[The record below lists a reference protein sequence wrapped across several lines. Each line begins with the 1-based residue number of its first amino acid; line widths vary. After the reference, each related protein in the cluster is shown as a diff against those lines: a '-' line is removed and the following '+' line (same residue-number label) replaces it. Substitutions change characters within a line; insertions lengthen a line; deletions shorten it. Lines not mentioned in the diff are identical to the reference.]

1 MTEQRRLSTLRRLA
15 CALLVL
21 AGSPAQAQAQAEAF
35 EATWSGFAS
44 LGYARS
50 DSPYTYQRFINEDGT
65 FKRDSLVAG
74 QVDLRLNSQWS
85 ATAQAKLAPARTNDS
100 GLDANATWAF
110 VAWRPDNDWLL
121 RAGKMRLPLYL
132 HSESLDVGVATDMAR
147 LPHEVYSIAPTN
159 DVKGLFITRSFAL
172 GEHDISLDAY
182 SGRTNVDA
190 RLWTRDGAP
199 PFVPAGAYFK
209 TVTVNVSG
217 LLVTGRDPS
226 LNWRLAVHSTKTR
239 SADGMRIPVRFAR
252 VEVGPGMGYW
262 KVSDQQP
269 GPPMETAAS
278 IRNLAFTGGAEW
290 QIDPSWRLAGEFVRM
305 QQRDTEVGSDSK
317 AGYVAVFK
325 RFGAFTPYVSLA
337 RKRSSDRIL
346 EWYRRLMQEQLPS
359 FIPGAAQ
366 SNAAQRIS
374 AESLYAFDQRSWALG
389 ASYALSPTA
398 KIKAEWM
405 RTQVGATSAD
415 FNAPLGQPDPQNL
428 RVNTLTINVSVA
440 F

>member
-1 MTEQRRLSTLRRLA
+1 MTDHLLTRKRLSARRLIAAAWLTLL
-15 CALLVL
+15 
-21 AGSPAQAQAQAEAF
+21 GSQAQAF
-35 EATWSGFAS
+35 EATWSGFAT

-50 DSPYTYQRFINEDGT
+50 DSPYTYQRFINEDGS

-100 GLDANATWAF
+100 GVSANATWAF
-110 VAWRPDNDWLL
+110 VAWRPDNDWLV

-132 HSESLDVGVATDMAR
+132 HSESLEVGVATDMAR

-159 DVKGLFITRSFAL
+159 DVKGLFVTRSFTV

-209 TVTVNVSG
+209 TVTVDVSG

-226 LNWRLAVHSTKTR
+226 LNWRLALHTTKTR
-239 SADGMRIPVRFAR
+239 STDGVPLPVRFPR
-252 VEVGPGMGYW
+252 VDVGPGIGYW

-269 GPPMETAAS
+269 GPAIETTGP

-290 QIDPSWRLAGEFVRM
+290 QIDPTWRVASEFVRM
-305 QQRDTEVGSDSK
+305 YQRDTEVGSDSK
-317 AGYVAVFK
+317 AAYVAVFK
-325 RFGAFTPYVSLA
+325 RLGAFTPYVSLA
-337 RKRSSDRIL
+337 RKRSNDGIL
-346 EWYRRLMQEQLPS
+346 EWYRRLMQEQLPA

-366 SNAAQRIS
+366 NNAGQRIT

-398 KIKAEWM
+398 KIKAEWL

-415 FNAPLGQPDPQNL
+415 FNAPAGQPDPQNL
-428 RVNTLTINVSVA
+428 RVNTLTVNVSVA